1 MLSKEENDFIGYW
14 ERNRLRQKKVG
25 RQFLVG
31 IPLGLL
37 IVIPTVISFTSG
49 WYKRVDKE
57 VTNGEANPKVLEPI
71 MKVVTTAPTEF
82 QGNVVAL
89 LQKRNAVIN
98 DTETGV
104 DDFTVWAD
112 VSLNGMFGFS
122 GTIRAATQGKGEFS
136 MEFSH
141 YAEAL
146 PMLQKELISKYLK
159 EQAARN
165 KK

>member
-1 MLSKEENDFIGYW
+1 M
-14 ERNRLRQKKVG
+14 
-25 RQFLVG
+25 
-31 IPLGLL
+31 
-37 IVIPTVISFTSG
+37 
-49 WYKRVDKE
+49 
-57 VTNGEANPKVLEPI
+57 EAQPKVLEPI
-71 MKVVTTAPTEF
+71 MKVVCTVPTEF

-89 LQKRNAVIN
+89 LQKRNAIIN

-104 DDFTVWAD
+104 DEFTVWAD

-146 PMLQKELISKYLK
+146 PMLQKELVSKYLK
-159 EQAARN
+159 EQATRN